1 MLLVMLSPVAFPRDH
16 RKSAEDLSLHNPFLH
31 MLVANA
37 CAGQKK
43 AYWASGI
50 VHRLLQNFMEQMPS
64 PLVSKATASVMIAA
78 ANAEDMSLVKISQV
92 ADLMKETEQFSYLTL
107 EGIGSLACTW
117 PNA

>member
-31 MLVANA
+31 MLMANA
-37 CAGQKK
+37 CTGQRK

-64 PLVSKATASVMIAA
+64 PLASKATASVMIAA

-92 ADLMKETEQFSYLTL
+92 ADLMKETEQFSYLTI
-107 EGIGSLACTW
+107 EGIGSLACT
-117 PNA
+117 